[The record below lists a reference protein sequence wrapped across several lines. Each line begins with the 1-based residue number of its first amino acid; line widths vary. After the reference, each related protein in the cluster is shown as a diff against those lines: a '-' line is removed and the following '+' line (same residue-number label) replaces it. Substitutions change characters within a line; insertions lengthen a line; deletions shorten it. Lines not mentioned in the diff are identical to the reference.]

1 MIPAAPLIAL
11 LLSLHTCAREPQ
23 TPARAERVTMIA
35 ESIAEVSDTPDDAAG
50 LAAIA
55 VNESSLCEDVHAGK
69 RKGGPGEGLWQIE
82 PGSRRERPFSGLDAA
97 STRHAA
103 SEALWLWRHTRGCRS
118 LAARFG
124 AYAGLGCRAWPG
136 ARARVGIYGFVTMR
150 LSRGHTHTQTG
161 RNSPRTPLRPHD
173 TSTPA
178 SALAHSPRRPPRLA
192 RFV

>member
-1 MIPAAPLIAL
+1 MIPAAPIVAL

-50 LAAIA
+50 LVAIA
-55 VNESSLCEDVHAGK
+55 VNESSLCEDVHAGA

-103 SEALWLWRHTRGCRS
+103 SEALWLWRHTRGCRT

-124 AYAGLGCRAWPG
+124 AYAGLGCRSWPG
-136 ARARVGIYGFVTMR
+136 AQSRVGVYGFVMMR
-150 LSRGHTHTQTG
+150 MNKANSASTHKGDRAPGKVAARRRDTGSAQAVRTSRSRHT
-161 RNSPRTPLRPHD
+161 PHL
-173 TSTPA
+173 TA
-178 SALAHSPRRPPRLA
+178 
-192 RFV
+192 